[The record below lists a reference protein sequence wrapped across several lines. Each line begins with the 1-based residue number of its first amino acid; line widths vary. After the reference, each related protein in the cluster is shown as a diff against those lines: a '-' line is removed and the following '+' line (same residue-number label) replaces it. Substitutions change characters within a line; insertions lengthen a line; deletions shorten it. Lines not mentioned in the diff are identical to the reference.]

1 MDLAGLKPYE
11 RVLMDDVND
20 LYRLLINNQ
29 GKRVLIPVL
38 RNKDEIL
45 IRVLVPEL
53 DVPLKVD
60 IKVGD
65 SWYETK

>member
-53 DVPLKVD
+53 DVPLKG
-60 IKVGD
+60 I
-65 SWYETK
+65 SFLY